1 MSQTEGEDFSQRS
14 ETGRVG
20 QIKEHL
26 KSFIGIHKEFAEKG
40 YVVRTFYIYYSF
52 VYLIKL
58 TKFTA
63 QRQK

>member
-1 MSQTEGEDFSQRS
+1 MLRKQFLDGGKEKTKKRRWIVSQTDGEDFSQRS

-40 YVVRTFYIYYSF
+40 YVVS
-52 VYLIKL
+52 
-58 TKFTA
+58 
-63 QRQK
+63 